1 MSAIL
6 GFVFVWTVGSGLC
19 AAVPHYY
26 RKLVKR

>member
-6 GFVFVWTVGSGLC
+6 GFVFVYTVLAGLW

-26 RKLVKR
+26 RKLMKR